1 MKFNKSK
8 IVLAT
13 IIAMSPFLMASSS
26 LEVATVYAQSAV
38 IAEWAKPSVTAM
50 EKANLIPGA
59 LKDDADLTKN
69 VSREEFAELITTYYN
84 AVEKQTSIPSPSE
97 SKFTDTKNPLIVM
110 ANKLGIV
117 GGYPDGSFKP
127 YNNIT
132 RQEIA
137 VMANQAEKQLTNIG
151 QTKNVDKFSD
161 KAKIADWAKESV
173 GSLSNAGGIGGYP
186 DGTFKPT
193 NNMTKQE
200 AIALVSNL
208 AVKAGLIE
216 KPTAPTPPVTG
227 QTKEQA
233 QALYKATMDG
243 FLTTAGREYPVQVE
257 RVNTFRIVENGTPF
271 EMNGVKV
278 TKVNLK
284 ENGGTSV
291 SITQEGTGKS
301 VSAYAHTYF
310 TNGKQGIWLEA
321 EGSPQTTWW
330 YPSAKP
336 EEAKAVLFTDGNG
349 NRVLVRLN

>member
-1 MKFNKSK
+1 MKFK
-8 IVLAT
+8 
-13 IIAMSPFLMASSS
+13 SS
-26 LEVATVYAQSAV
+26 LAKFILISMVLTSLYQISNPVF
-38 IAEWAKPSVTAM
+38 AEAITDSWAKPSVTAM

-84 AVEKQTSIPSPSE
+84 AVSKQTSIPSPSE

-216 KPTAPTPPVTG
+216 KPTASTPPPVVG
-227 QTKEQA
+227 QTKAEA

-243 FLTTAGREYPVQVE
+243 FLTTAGSKYPVQVDK
-257 RVNTFRIVENGTPF
+257 VNSFKVVENGTPF
-271 EMNGVKV
+271 EIDGVKI

-291 SITQEGTGKS
+291 SIAQEGTGKS
-301 VSAYAHTYF
+301 ISGYVDTYF
-310 TNGKQGIWLEA
+310 TNGKQGIWDEA
-321 EGSPQTTWW
+321 ERGSTGYWW

-336 EEAKAVLFTDGNG
+336 EEAKGVLFGSGNYDI
-349 NRVLVRLN
+349 VLVKLN

>member
-1 MKFNKSK
+1 MKFK
-8 IVLAT
+8 
-13 IIAMSPFLMASSS
+13 SS
-26 LEVATVYAQSAV
+26 LAKFILISMVLTSSYQISNPVYAEA
-38 IAEWAKPSVTAM
+38 IADNWAKPAVESM

-137 VMANQAEKQLTNIG
+137 VMANQAEKQLTGIG

-208 AVKAGLIE
+208 AAKAGLIE
-216 KPTAPTPPVTG
+216 KPTAPVVVAPVGGAVTDIPSTPTGILNEAQEKLVVDAIKGIAGYKSGDWEKAVAHYSDAQRGFWVNAFTKSVTPPSG
-227 QTKEQA
+227 TKW
-233 QALYKATMDG
+233 LVNKDTMHNVG
-243 FLTTAGREYPVQVE
+243 MPAMAGMEVK
-257 RVNTFRIVENGTPF
+257 TDNGTLYYRVF
-271 EMNGVKV
+271 QVG
-278 TKVNLK
+278 
-284 ENGGTSV
+284 
-291 SITQEGTGKS
+291 
-301 VSAYAHTYF
+301 VSAES
-310 TNGKQGIWLEA
+310 KE
-321 EGSPQTTWW
+321 S
-330 YPSAKP
+330 
-336 EEAKAVLFTDGNG
+336 
-349 NRVLVRLN
+349 VRLTSEVNYRTEWQRLE

>member
-1 MKFNKSK
+1 MKFK
-8 IVLAT
+8 
-13 IIAMSPFLMASSS
+13 SS
-26 LEVATVYAQSAV
+26 LAKFILISMVLTSSYQISNPVFAEA
-38 IAEWAKPSVTAM
+38 IADSWAKPSVTAM

-208 AVKAGLIE
+208 AAKAGLIE
-216 KPTAPTPPVTG
+216 KPTAPTPPPVAG
-227 QTKEQA
+227 QTVEQA
-233 QALYKATMDG
+233 QALYTQTLAQ
-243 FLTTAGREYPVQVE
+243 YPVTKEGGIPKASV
-257 RVNTFRIVENGTPF
+257 VKSFRIVQNGSPYNVILEEKSGTNVSV
-271 EMNGVKV
+271 ESEAGVPK
-278 TKVNLK
+278 
-284 ENGGTSV
+284 
-291 SITQEGTGKS
+291 
-301 VSAYAHTYF
+301 VSAYARFYITDGTVSVWSSKERGSTGYWWLNNLP
-310 TNGKQGIWLEA
+310 TNQV
-321 EGSPQTTWW
+321 
-330 YPSAKP
+330 
-336 EEAKAVLFTDGNG
+336 KAVMLDDGQG
-349 NRVLVRLN
+349 NLTLVKIQ

>member
-1 MKFNKSK
+1 MKFK
-8 IVLAT
+8 
-13 IIAMSPFLMASSS
+13 SS
-26 LEVATVYAQSAV
+26 LAKFILISMVLTSSYQISNPVFAEA
-38 IAEWAKPSVTAM
+38 IADSWAKPSVTAM

-151 QTKNVDKFSD
+151 QTKNVDKFTD

-208 AVKAGLIE
+208 AAKAGLIE
-216 KPTAPTPPVTG
+216 KPTAPTPPPVTG
-227 QTKEQA
+227 QTKAEA

-243 FLTTAGREYPVQVE
+243 FFTTAGSKYPVKVE
-257 RVNTFRIVENGTPF
+257 RINTFRVVENGTPF

-301 VSAYAHTYF
+301 VSAYADIYF
-310 TNGKQGIWLEA
+310 TNGKQGVWLEA
-321 EGSPQTTWW
+321 ERGSTGHWW
-330 YPSAKP
+330 YRATNPT
-336 EEAKAVLFTDGNG
+336 EAQAVIFDDGNF
-349 NRVLVRLN
+349 NKVLVKLN

>member
-1 MKFNKSK
+1 MKFK
-8 IVLAT
+8 
-13 IIAMSPFLMASSS
+13 SS
-26 LEVATVYAQSAV
+26 LAKFILISMVLTSSYQISNPVFAEA
-38 IAEWAKPSVTAM
+38 IADSWAKPSVTAM

-208 AVKAGLIE
+208 AAKAGLIE
-216 KPTAPTPPVTG
+216 KPTAPTPPPVTG
-227 QTKEQA
+227 QTKAEA

-243 FLTTAGREYPVQVE
+243 FIVSSGSKTPIPVD
-257 RVNTFRIVENGTPF
+257 RINSFRIVENGTPF
-271 EMNGVKV
+271 EMNGVKI
-278 TKVNLK
+278 TKVNLEEK
-284 ENGGTSV
+284 GGTGMW
-291 SITQEGTGKS
+291 ITQEGTGES
-301 VSAYAHTYF
+301 VSSYAYIYI
-310 TNGKQGIWLEA
+310 NDGKYGLWESIER
-321 EGSPQTTWW
+321 GSTGHWW
-330 YPSAKP
+330 SGHFKP
-336 EEAKAVLFTDGNG
+336 ELVKGVLFGAGNYDM
-349 NRVLVRLN
+349 VFVKLN

>member
-1 MKFNKSK
+1 MKFKSSFAK
-8 IVLAT
+8 FILISMVLT
-13 IIAMSPFLMASSS
+13 SSYQIS
-26 LEVATVYAQSAV
+26 NPVYAEA
-38 IAEWAKPSVTAM
+38 IADNWAKPAVESM

-132 RQEIA
+132 GQEIA

-151 QTKNVDKFSD
+151 QTKNVDKFTD

-208 AVKAGLIE
+208 AAKAGLIA
-216 KPTAPTPPVTG
+216 KPTAPTPPPVVG
-227 QTKEQA
+227 QTVEQA
-233 QALYKATMDG
+233 QALYTQTLAQ
-243 FLTTAGREYPVQVE
+243 YPVTKEGGIPKASV
-257 RVNTFRIVENGTPF
+257 VKSFRIVQNGSPYNVIL
-271 EMNGVKV
+271 EEKS
-278 TKVNLK
+278 
-284 ENGGTSV
+284 GTNVSV
-291 SITQEGTGKS
+291 ESEAGAPK
-301 VSAYAHTYF
+301 VSAYARFYITDGTASVWSSKERGSTGYWWLNNLP
-310 TNGKQGIWLEA
+310 TNQV
-321 EGSPQTTWW
+321 
-330 YPSAKP
+330 
-336 EEAKAVLFTDGNG
+336 KAVMLDDGQG
-349 NRVLVRLN
+349 NLTLVKIQ

>member
-1 MKFNKSK
+1 MKFK
-8 IVLAT
+8 
-13 IIAMSPFLMASSS
+13 SS
-26 LEVATVYAQSAV
+26 LAKFILISMVLTSSYQISNPVYAEA
-38 IAEWAKPSVTAM
+38 IADSWAKPSVTAM
-50 EKANLIPGA
+50 EKANLIPSA

-208 AVKAGLIE
+208 AAKAGLIE
-216 KPTAPTPPVTG
+216 KPTAPTPPPVTG
-227 QTKEQA
+227 QQTVEQA
-233 QALYKATMDG
+233 QALYKETMKN
-243 FLTTAGREYPVQVE
+243 YPVTHGLGATDLSTLKGFKVVNNGEPFEVNGVTVKEIKTHVE
-257 RVNTFRIVENGTPF
+257 RGYSIFTPVTANGAKIDTFGSFYSVGENRTVWLGKQIGQTGAWGLR
-271 EMNGVKV
+271 GVDPSPYKAIMIYAGQENYV
-278 TKVNLK
+278 LVNL
-284 ENGGTSV
+284 
-291 SITQEGTGKS
+291 Q
-301 VSAYAHTYF
+301 
-310 TNGKQGIWLEA
+310 
-321 EGSPQTTWW
+321 
-330 YPSAKP
+330 
-336 EEAKAVLFTDGNG
+336 
-349 NRVLVRLN
+349 